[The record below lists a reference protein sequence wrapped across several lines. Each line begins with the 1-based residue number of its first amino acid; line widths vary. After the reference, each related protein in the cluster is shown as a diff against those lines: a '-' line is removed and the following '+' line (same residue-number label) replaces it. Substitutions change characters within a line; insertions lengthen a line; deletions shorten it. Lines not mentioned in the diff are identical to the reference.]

1 MLGSAEDTEVCAQ
14 QCGDKTLFTGKKQ
27 PHVLDLMPNLQE
39 GMDYLEF
46 VIAVLAKFVT
56 VLLNQ
61 ELYKPGD
68 LVRESGDFVVMSLMV
83 CL

>member
-1 MLGSAEDTEVCAQ
+1 MHSNAATKHFLQ
-14 QCGDKTLFTGKKQ
+14 GKKQ